1 MFYDIERPEIA
12 LLEWERFCEEFPP
25 HLIEE
30 VIGRDNVCLMPYWFM
45 PLAWG
50 VAIASD
56 ELLREAGHRHGMRQP
71 PGWRETT
78 PHYFKHVID
87 GDDRASMSF
96 LLVRESEE
104 TGLWTIE
111 RLGPSRRGEVDEVLG
126 HIFGGTPLFTRS
138 YQSAMCLAMHCH
150 TKEPPPGLRWIK
162 GPQNDVKGVS
172 EFAKMRRFDE
182 RYARYRA
189 QVQAARLHIDRDAQF
204 HYIDAHTK
212 AFLA

>member
-1 MFYDIERPEIA
+1 MFYDVERPEIT

-25 HLIEE
+25 RLIED
-30 VIGRDNVCLMPYWFM
+30 VIDRDKACLPDWFM
-45 PLAWG
+45 PWAWG
-50 VAIASD
+50 VVIASD
-56 ELLREAGHRHGMRQP
+56 ELLREAGHRDGMRQP
-71 PGWRETT
+71 PDWREPT
-78 PHYFKHVID
+78 PHYFEHAIN
-87 GDDRASMSF
+87 GRSL
-96 LLVRESEE
+96 LLVSRESGE

-111 RLGPSRRGEVDEVLG
+111 RLGPSRRYEVDEVLG

-138 YQSAMCLAMHCH
+138 YQSAMPLAMHCH

-162 GPQNDVKGVS
+162 APPENVVKGVT

-204 HYIDAHTK
+204 HCIEAHTK

>member
-1 MFYDIERPEIA
+1 MFYDVERPEIT

-25 HLIEE
+25 HLIED
-30 VIGRDNVCLMPYWFM
+30 VIDRDKACLPDWFM

-56 ELLREAGHRHGMRQP
+56 ELLREAGHRRAMRQP

-78 PHYFKHVID
+78 PHSFKHVIVI
-87 GDDRASMSF
+87 GVSF
-96 LLVRESEE
+96 LLVRESDE

-111 RLGPSRRGEVDEVLG
+111 RLDPYGQYEVDEVLG
-126 HIFGGTPLFTRS
+126 HIFGGTPIFTRS

-162 GPQNDVKGVS
+162 APPRDSVNRLA
-172 EFAKMRRFDE
+172 ELAKHHRG
-182 RYARYRA
+182 YARYHAR
-189 QVQAARLHIDRDAQF
+189 VEAARGDANPMQSP
-204 HYIDAHTK
+204 TC
-212 AFLA
+212 

>member
-1 MFYDIERPEIA
+1 MFYDVEHPEIT

-25 HLIEE
+25 HLIED
-30 VIGRDNVCLMPYWFM
+30 VIDRNNACLPDWFM

-78 PHYFKHVID
+78 PHYFKYVIG
-87 GDDRASMSF
+87 GDDWAPF
-96 LLVRESEE
+96 LLVRESDE

-111 RLGPSRRGEVDEVLG
+111 RLGPSSRYEVDEVLG
-126 HIFGGTPLFTRS
+126 HIFGGTLIFTRS

-162 GPQNDVKGVS
+162 APPENEVKGVT
-172 EFAKMRRFDE
+172 EFARMRRFDE

-189 QVQAARLHIDRDAQF
+189 QVQAARGHANLMQSP
-204 HYIDAHTK
+204 TC
-212 AFLA
+212 

>member
-1 MFYDIERPEIA
+1 MRAMFYDVDRPEIT

-25 HLIEE
+25 HLIEHALD
-30 VIGRDNVCLMPYWFM
+30 RDKTGLPDWFM

-56 ELLREAGHRHGMRQP
+56 ELLREAGHRDGMRQP
-71 PGWRETT
+71 PGWCETT
-78 PHYFKHVID
+78 PHYFEYAMEWP
-87 GDDRASMSF
+87 GNF
-96 LLVRESEE
+96 LLVRDSEE

-111 RLGPSRRGEVDEVLG
+111 RLGPSRRYEVDEVLG
-126 HIFGGTPLFTRS
+126 HIFGGTPIFTRS

-162 GPQNDVKGVS
+162 APQNDVKGVT
-172 EFAKMRRFDE
+172 EFAKMHRFDQ

-189 QVQAARLHIDRDAQF
+189 QVQAARGYANPTQS
-204 HYIDAHTK
+204 HTC
-212 AFLA
+212 